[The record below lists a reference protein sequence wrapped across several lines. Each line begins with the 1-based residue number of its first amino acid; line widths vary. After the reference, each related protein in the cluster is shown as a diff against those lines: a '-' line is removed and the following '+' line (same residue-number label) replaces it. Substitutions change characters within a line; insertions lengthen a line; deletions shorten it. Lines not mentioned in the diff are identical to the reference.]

1 MFLQISSCFFSHR
14 EVEMMPKANAK
25 KLINNAKYCKAYRQK
40 NLAGIR
46 KKDKK
51 RKFQREYKKYREPKK

>member
-1 MFLQISSCFFSHR
+1 MFLQISSCFFFAS
-14 EVEMMPKANAK
+14 EVEMKPKANAK

-51 RKFQREYKKYREPKK
+51 RKFQREYKKYCEPKK

>member
-1 MFLQISSCFFSHR
+1 MK
-14 EVEMMPKANAK
+14 PKANAK

-51 RKFQREYKKYREPKK
+51 RKFQREYKKYCEPKK

>member
-51 RKFQREYKKYREPKK
+51 RKFQREYKKYCEPKK

>member
-1 MFLQISSCFFSHR
+1 MK
-14 EVEMMPKANAK
+14 PKANAK

-51 RKFQREYKKYREPKK
+51 RKKFQREYKKYCEPKK